1 MRNLRARMHQSALRT
16 ANRIRP
22 ILYNLFMDRNR
33 PVPGRLRNSYFTYIA
48 AVAEHNY
55 RHQQYHGS
63 IVVYRDQQ
71 TYPDPLQG
79 WGRFVRDAVAY
90 EIPVD
95 VDHHRGLLQE
105 PAVRLLAE
113 KMEEHLKTQSVDS
126 GGAMAPSVHGD
137 SEPLS

>member
-1 MRNLRARMHQSALRT
+1 MHSLSLRRRQWALRT

-22 ILYNLFMDRNR
+22 HLYDLFLDRNR
-33 PVPGRLRNSYFTYIA
+33 PIPGYLRKSYFTYIA

-55 RHQQYHGS
+55 CHQQYHGN
-63 IVVYRDQQ
+63 IVVFRDQQ

-113 KMEEHLKTQSVDS
+113 KMEEHLRRR
-126 GGAMAPSVHGD
+126 A
-137 SEPLS
+137 